1 MKQVQRFVT
10 IALAL
15 LLIGVPA
22 VSLAQTPSSP
32 AAGSSD
38 KAKDKPA
45 DKPAA
50 PSASPSTG
58 SSDTGAKTDSGSG
71 AGQASP
77 MAPASAEDCKKDGW
91 QKLGFKTEAECTA
104 KVKK

>member
-1 MKQVQRFVT
+1 MKQVQCVVT

-45 DKPAA
+45 A
-50 PSASPSTG
+50 PSASPSTSG
-58 SSDTGAKTDSGSG
+58 SSDTGAKTDSGSS

-91 QKLGFKTEAECTA
+91 QKLGFKTEAECAA

>member
-1 MKQVQRFVT
+1 MKQVQRFVI

-15 LLIGVPA
+15 LLVGVPA
-22 VSLAQTPSSP
+22 VSLAQTQTTPSAPSSG
-32 AAGSSD
+32 AQD
-38 KAKDKPA
+38 KAK

-50 PSASPSTG
+50 PSASPSTSG
-58 SSDTGAKTDSGSG
+58 SDSGAKTDSGSG
-71 AGQASP
+71 GQASP

-91 QKLGFKTEAECTA
+91 QKLGFKTEAECTS